1 MQKILNIST
10 EFQFDGNIRCERVDI
25 AAKYDFEIAN
35 WLEQHG
41 VDVEYRSNGDGMSFE
56 GLMYGNVVTDE
67 LCRRIEELA

>member
-1 MQKILNIST
+1 M
-10 EFQFDGNIRCERVDI
+10 DI